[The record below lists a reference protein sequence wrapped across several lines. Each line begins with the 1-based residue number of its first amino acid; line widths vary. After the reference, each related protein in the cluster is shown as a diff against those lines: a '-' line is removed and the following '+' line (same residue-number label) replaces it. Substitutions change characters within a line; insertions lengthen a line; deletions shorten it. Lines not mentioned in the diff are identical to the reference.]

1 MLKMVLDLANSTD
14 TVQGVTIYTMLG
26 AMMPLS
32 GESTELSPLPL
43 IFSYIYEKSL
53 CGAAKCD
60 PSRPLAAK
68 HCIVEDLF
76 SRYTI

>member
-1 MLKMVLDLANSTD
+1 MLFLVCCSPPPQFDYNMLKMVLDLANSTD

-32 GESTELSPLPL
+32 
-43 IFSYIYEKSL
+43 
-53 CGAAKCD
+53 KCD
-60 PSRPLAAK
+60 PSNPLAAK

-76 SRYTI
+76 SRYS